1 MPSTIKKPLG
11 ARTQITLSAHN
22 SLAQGTYV
30 ALGTITHNTNQPV
43 DDLLEVTVTAGT
55 SVSGGKQLLVFAK
68 QSLDGTNFTNGP
80 ESGTSTL
87 DEPNLFFIGAIP
99 MNTANGTMTDVFS
112 LASAYDGNL
121 PYASKIIVKN
131 DSGATLASSGNSA
144 YHAEVTS
151 TVA

>member
-1 MPSTIKKPLG
+1 MATIKKPLG
-11 ARTQITLSAHN
+11 SRTSITTTAMN
-22 SLAQGTYV
+22 SLASGTYV
-30 ALGTITHNTNQPV
+30 VLGTITHNTNQPV
-43 DDLLEVTVTAGT
+43 DDLIEINVTAGA

-68 QSLDGTNFTNGP
+68 QSLDGTNFTSGP
-80 ESGTSTL
+80 ESGTTAT
-87 DEPNLFFIGAIP
+87 DETNLFYVGAVP
-99 MNTANGTMTDVFS
+99 LNTANGAQSGVFS

-121 PYASKIIVKN
+121 PYASKLIAKN